1 MAKEKE
7 VIELRVM
14 VQTTANDFNV
24 FRIKTASKS
33 FEDIAFVLNNE
44 HYDYLIIDSYC
55 FNKKKIITVEQ
66 L

>member
-24 FRIKTASKS
+24 FRIGTSKS
-33 FEDIAFVLNNE
+33 FEDITFVLNNE

-66 L
+66 I

>member
-1 MAKEKE
+1 MAREKE
-7 VIELRVM
+7 TIELRVM

-24 FRIKTASKS
+24 FRITTNKS

-55 FNKKKIITVEQ
+55 FNKKKIITVERM
-66 L
+66 